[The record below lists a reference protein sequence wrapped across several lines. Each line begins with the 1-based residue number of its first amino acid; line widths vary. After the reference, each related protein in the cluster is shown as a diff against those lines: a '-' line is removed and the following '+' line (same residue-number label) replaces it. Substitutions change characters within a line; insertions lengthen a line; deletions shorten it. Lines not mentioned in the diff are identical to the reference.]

1 MRWALQS
8 ADDKFERKWNFVGLA
23 APGAIQVSDQ
33 LASVSV
39 YTLSPGRIGALV
51 AVVLGLT
58 GAVIGRLALSRSA
71 AGVSTGNGRRGAT
84 MALVLG
90 AIGLFIGGL
99 VVATAQG
106 GLGTGH
112 GFGGGIVAMIVGL
125 IGITFGWLAQARSRS
140 SG

>member
-1 MRWALQS
+1 MSQPEGLSRLTFEERSSDMRWALQS

-33 LASVSV
+33 LATVSA
-39 YTLSPGRIGALV
+39 YTMSPGRIGALV
-51 AVVLGLT
+51 AVVLGLS
-58 GAVIGRLALSRSA
+58 GAV
-71 AGVSTGNGRRGAT
+71 
-84 MALVLG
+84 
-90 AIGLFIGGL
+90 IGGL

-125 IGITFGWLAQARSRS
+125 IGITFGWLAQAR
-140 SG
+140 